1 MILATA
7 LSKNLVTTKRGFME
21 QIIIN
26 SGKLAVPDLVQLA
39 KYSHDQL
46 FIDYD
51 EEADV
56 LYVSFGK
63 PQKAD
68 DAVQGKDDIIR
79 RRRGEKLI
87 GLTIL
92 NASRFTKK

>member
-1 MILATA
+1 
-7 LSKNLVTTKRGFME
+7 ME
-21 QIIIN
+21 QVIIN
-26 SGKLAVPDLVQLA
+26 SSKMAISDLVQLA
-39 KYSHDQL
+39 KYGKDKL

-56 LYVSFGK
+56 LYVNFGK

-68 DAVQGKDDIIR
+68 DSIQDKDGIIKR
-79 RRRGEKLI
+79 KKDNKII

-92 NASRFTKK
+92 NASRFEK

>member
-1 MILATA
+1 
-7 LSKNLVTTKRGFME
+7 ME
-21 QIIIN
+21 QKIIN
-26 SGKLAVPDLVQLA
+26 SSKIAIPDLVWLA
-39 KYSHDQL
+39 EYGKDQL

-51 EEADV
+51 KEADV

-68 DAVQGKDDIIR
+68 DSIQESGIIKRKKKGKIV
-79 RRRGEKLI
+79 

-92 NASRFTKK
+92 NASRFKK

>member
-1 MILATA
+1 
-7 LSKNLVTTKRGFME
+7 ME
-21 QIIIN
+21 QRIIN
-26 SGKLAVPDLVQLA
+26 SGKSAIADLIQLA
-39 KYSHDQL
+39 KYGKDQL

-51 EEADV
+51 EGADV

-68 DAVQGKDDIIR
+68 DSIHGEGDIIKR
-79 RRRGEKLI
+79 KKGNKII

-92 NASRFTKK
+92 NASRFNKLKSS

>member
-1 MILATA
+1 
-7 LSKNLVTTKRGFME
+7 ME
-21 QIIIN
+21 QRIIN
-26 SGKLAVPDLVQLA
+26 SSKLAVSDLVQMA
-39 KYSHDQL
+39 QYGKDKL
-46 FIDYD
+46 FVDYD

-68 DAVQGKDDIIR
+68 NAIQGKDGIIR
-79 RRRGEKLI
+79 RKKAGKLI

-92 NASRFTKK
+92 QASRF

>member
-1 MILATA
+1 
-7 LSKNLVTTKRGFME
+7 ME
-21 QIIIN
+21 QRVIN
-26 SGKLAVPDLVQLA
+26 SSKMAVADLVQLA
-39 KYSHDQL
+39 RFGNDKL

-68 DAVQGKDDIIR
+68 NSIQGRDGIIR
-79 RRRGEKLI
+79 RKKDNKVV

-92 NASRFTKK
+92 NASRIDK

>member
-1 MILATA
+1 MAI
-7 LSKNLVTTKRGFME
+7 S
-21 QIIIN
+21 
-26 SGKLAVPDLVQLA
+26 DLVQLA
-39 KYSHDQL
+39 QYGKDKL

-63 PQKAD
+63 SQKAD
-68 DAVQGKDDIIR
+68 DSIQGKDGIIR
-79 RRRGEKLI
+79 RKKGAKII

-92 NASRFTKK
+92 NASRFQK

>member
-1 MILATA
+1 
-7 LSKNLVTTKRGFME
+7 ME
-21 QIIIN
+21 QRIIN
-26 SGKLAVPDLVQLA
+26 SGKIAIADFIRLA
-39 KYSHDQL
+39 KYGNDKL

-68 DAVQGKDDIIR
+68 NSVHGEDDIIR
-79 RRRGEKLI
+79 RKKGNKII

-92 NASRFTKK
+92 NASRFSKVKSS

>member
-1 MILATA
+1 
-7 LSKNLVTTKRGFME
+7 ME
-21 QIIIN
+21 QRIIN
-26 SGKLAVPDLVQLA
+26 SGKMAISDLVQLA
-39 KYSHDQL
+39 QYGDDKL

-51 EEADV
+51 KEADV

-68 DAVQGKDDIIR
+68 DSTQGEDGIIR
-79 RRRGEKLI
+79 RKKGKKVI

-92 NASRFTKK
+92 NASRFQR

>member
-1 MILATA
+1 
-7 LSKNLVTTKRGFME
+7 ME
-21 QIIIN
+21 QRIIN
-26 SGKLAVPDLVQLA
+26 SSKLAVPDLVQMA
-39 KYSHDQL
+39 QYGQDRL
-46 FIDYD
+46 FVDYD

-68 DAVQGKDDIIR
+68 DAIQGKDGIIR
-79 RRRGEKLI
+79 RKKSGKII

-92 NASRFTKK
+92 QASRF

>member
-1 MILATA
+1 
-7 LSKNLVTTKRGFME
+7 ME
-21 QIIIN
+21 QRIIN
-26 SGKLAVPDLVQLA
+26 SSKLAVADLVQLA
-39 KYSHDQL
+39 RFGNDKL
-46 FIDYD
+46 FVDYD

-68 DAVQGKDDIIR
+68 DAIQGKDGIIR
-79 RRRGEKLI
+79 RKKDDKVI

-92 NASRFTKK
+92 NASRFRR

>member
-1 MILATA
+1 
-7 LSKNLVTTKRGFME
+7 ME
-21 QIIIN
+21 QRIIN
-26 SGKLAVPDLVQLA
+26 SGKLVISDLIKLA
-39 KYSHDQL
+39 KYGQDKL

-68 DAVQGKDDIIR
+68 DSIHGEDDIIR
-79 RRRGEKLI
+79 RKKGNKVI

-92 NASRFTKK
+92 NASRFSKKAKSS

>member
-1 MILATA
+1 
-7 LSKNLVTTKRGFME
+7 ME
-21 QIIIN
+21 QRIIN
-26 SGKLAVPDLVQLA
+26 SSKMAISDLVQLA
-39 KYSHDQL
+39 QYGQDKL

-68 DAVQGKDDIIR
+68 DAIQGEDGIIR
-79 RRRGEKLI
+79 RKKGNKI
-87 GLTIL
+87 VGLTIL
-92 NASRFTKK
+92 NASRFRS